1 MKLKTLIIALA
12 LSAVALCSCGQQPTT
27 EAEEQTQEAPAQTE
41 QVDGYDKYNVM
52 SFEVTDKGVDEFD
65 YHHFDVKITNNGD
78 FIATLVSPVI
88 CFVDA
93 DGNTLT
99 TSSVQVQGNLKP
111 GTFAIEDAF
120 SGGEFCDV
128 AQIANIV
135 IENYDYYTV
144 GETPERYVNVN
155 TVAEKVDVYEVDS

>member
-1 MKLKTLIIALA
+1 MKLKTLIIALV

-27 EAEEQTQEAPAQTE
+27 ETETQESTAQTE
-41 QVDGYDKYNVM
+41 QVDNYTKYNTM

-128 AQIANIV
+128 AQISNIV

-144 GETPERYVNVN
+144 GETPECYVNVN

>member
-1 MKLKTLIIALA
+1 MKTKALIIALA
-12 LSAVALCSCGQQPTT
+12 LSAVALCSCGQQQTT
-27 EAEEQTQEAPAQTE
+27 EAETQKATAQTE
-41 QVDGYDKYNVM
+41 QVDNYTKYNAM
-52 SFEVTDKGVDEFD
+52 SFEVTDKGMDDFG

-111 GTFAIEDAF
+111 GTFVVEDAF

-128 AQIANIV
+128 TQIANIV

-144 GETPERYVNVN
+144 GETPECYVNVN
-155 TVAEKVDVYEVDS
+155 TVAEKADVYEVDS

>member
-1 MKLKTLIIALA
+1 MKTKTLIIALA
-12 LSAVALCSCGQQPTT
+12 LSAVALCSCGQQLTT
-27 EAEEQTQEAPAQTE
+27 EAETQEAPAQTE
-41 QVDGYDKYNVM
+41 QVDNYTKYNAM
-52 SFEVTDKGVDEFD
+52 SFEVTDKGMDDFG

-78 FIATLVSPVI
+78 FTATLVSPVI

-128 AQIANIV
+128 TQIANIV

-144 GETPERYVNVN
+144 GETPEHYVNVN
-155 TVAEKVDVYEVDS
+155 TVAEKADVYEVDS

>member
-1 MKLKTLIIALA
+1 MKTKALIIALA

-27 EAEEQTQEAPAQTE
+27 EVETQEATAQTE
-41 QVDGYDKYNVM
+41 KVDNYIKYNAM
-52 SFEVTDKGVDEFD
+52 SFEVTDKGMDDFG

-93 DGNTLT
+93 GGNTLT

-111 GTFAIEDAF
+111 GTFAVEDAF

-128 AQIANIV
+128 TQIANIV

-144 GETPERYVNVN
+144 GETPEHYVNVN
-155 TVAEKVDVYEVDS
+155 TVAENADVYEVDS

>member
-1 MKLKTLIIALA
+1 MKTKTLIIALA

-27 EAEEQTQEAPAQTE
+27 EAETQKAPAKTE
-41 QVDGYDKYNVM
+41 QVDNYTKYNAM
-52 SFEVTDKGVDEFD
+52 SFEVTDKGMDEFG

-78 FIATLVSPVI
+78 FTATLVSPVI

-111 GTFAIEDAF
+111 GTFTVEDAF

-128 AQIANIV
+128 TQIANIV

-144 GETPERYVNVN
+144 GETPECYVNVN
-155 TVAEKVDVYEVDS
+155 TVSEKADVYEVDS